1 MKTKLPLL
9 IVLLLIKLSI
19 NAQISTNSIPYI
31 ETTAKIDTLIVP
43 DRIYLNIT
51 INEADSRGKI
61 SIEKHEYQMKN
72 VLTGLGIDIKKQF
85 SLFHIK
91 SNFRQYFLRKK
102 DVLKTKS
109 FSLLLYDSE
118 TAGNVLTSLEQ
129 KGISNVFLYKTD
141 YSKLDELKT
150 NMRAKV
156 IKKAKQQAML
166 SAQSIDQSIGKAI
179 YISDFDPNTNQ
190 AFSGH
195 TSGIKLRG
203 YSGEYINTALGINR
217 ASDIKLDFDKIQIES
232 AITAKFE
239 LL

>member
-9 IVLLLIKLSI
+9 IVLLLIRLSV
-19 NAQISTNSIPYI
+19 NAQITTNSISYI

-61 SIEKHEYQMKN
+61 SIEKHEHLMKS
-72 VLTGLGIDIKKQF
+72 VLTGLGIDIKKQL

-179 YISDFDPNTNQ
+179 YISDLDPNTNQ